1 LKFSNLSKRTFG
13 LPKQPK
19 RLYSKLTFNARWAA
33 ICRGAVMKGL
43 GSDVVLNYIS
53 RYNYGT
59 TFVEEFDERTHLP
72 NDRDTDNVMTV
83 PIAKNLMQWFLKKA
97 SISCRLV
104 DSLLMNPKGRQR
116 R

>member
-1 LKFSNLSKRTFG
+1 
-13 LPKQPK
+13 
-19 RLYSKLTFNARWAA
+19 
-33 ICRGAVMKGL
+33 MKGL

-59 TFVEEFDERTHLP
+59 TFVEEYDERTHLP

-97 SISCRLV
+97 SISCTLL
-104 DSLLMNPKGRQR
+104 DFLLMDRKG
-116 R
+116 